1 MNHLLELR
9 GLHKSFARTEALR
22 GVSLDVQPGEVV
34 AVTGPSGSGKSTLLH
49 CAAGVLV
56 PEAGSVTFAGQR
68 LHELDESA
76 RTRLRRREI
85 GLVLQF
91 GQLVPELTAVQNAAL
106 PLLLDGT
113 DRRTARTAALAWL
126 ERLGVAEVADQVPA
140 ELSGGESQRVAVAR
154 ALVTG
159 PRLVCADEPTGALDT
174 VAGERR
180 ADRAAGRGPRGPHL
194 VARGD
199 ARQPGGRPRRP
210 RGRAE
215 GRLPRVGTAGGR
227 VVTTLALA
235 LGSYRSG
242 GRARASAIAACTAVV
257 TGLLL
262 VAVSV
267 VGYTAVDGV
276 EQTMPGGSTVFIG
289 YGGDVANL
297 LWDRGVRPGVLLRPA
312 PDLPGAP
319 DVAPAGRATRH
330 RGARASSRGAATR
343 RRHAPTGA
351 RDRRVGGRHPGTGRR
366 RPRAAGPPRPA
377 HALRRRR
384 HAVVGR

>member
-1 MNHLLELR
+1 MNHLLALR

-56 PEAGSVTFAGQR
+56 PEAGSVTFDGQR
-68 LHELDESA
+68 LDELDESA

-91 GQLVPELTAVQNAAL
+91 GQLVPDLTAVQNAAL

-174 VAGERR
+174 VAGEVVLTELLAAVRDAHASLLVVTHDNRVAAR
-180 ADRAAGRGPRGPHL
+180 ADREVVLRDGSLATGQP
-194 VARGD
+194 VA
-199 ARQPGGRPRRP
+199 
-210 RGRAE
+210 
-215 GRLPRVGTAGGR
+215 
-227 VVTTLALA
+227 
-235 LGSYRSG
+235 S
-242 GRARASAIAACTAVV
+242 
-257 TGLLL
+257 
-262 VAVSV
+262 
-267 VGYTAVDGV
+267 
-276 EQTMPGGSTVFIG
+276 
-289 YGGDVANL
+289 
-297 LWDRGVRPGVLLRPA
+297 
-312 PDLPGAP
+312 
-319 DVAPAGRATRH
+319 
-330 RGARASSRGAATR
+330 
-343 RRHAPTGA
+343 
-351 RDRRVGGRHPGTGRR
+351 
-366 RPRAAGPPRPA
+366 
-377 HALRRRR
+377 
-384 HAVVGR
+384 